1 MNVEEGHLTL
11 NSCAGSYTHIP
22 EELGRFL
29 GSDWV
34 DVTAATEFKAAE
46 SYKMWHK
53 AQIPVVVFVIPV
65 VLFHRC
71 CLKHVVIW
79 WELEC
84 SFKFLQS

>member
-1 MNVEEGHLTL
+1 MNVEEGHFTL